1 MQKKEDET
9 GFLRL
14 EVSVKVTSA
23 GDSLRVTIPLK
34 IKEALK
40 IKEGDIFQFI
50 ILSKPGQEDILNFK
64 VLKKDGRQN

>member
-23 GDSLRVTIPLK
+23 GDSLRVTISLK
-34 IKEALK
+34 I
-40 IKEGDIFQFI
+40 ISSNSSFSQN
-50 ILSKPGQEDILNFK
+50 Q
-64 VLKKDGRQN
+64 GRKTY